1 MSTFVLVHGTY
12 QGGWIWKP
20 VAERLAAHGHLV
32 YRPTLKGSA
41 ERHREVSP
49 DLTLA
54 DYGVELADVFFYED
68 LRDVVFVGT
77 SIGGMVVCQTAP
89 HVADRIRRL
98 VFIDALVPL
107 PGESVPQ
114 INSRPPYDQREVVYG
129 PAPEAARN
137 VVFAGL
143 PRDVEDWAL
152 ARYTRQP
159 IKPTDDPVDLKDFW
173 SRPWQ
178 VDVLNC
184 TESAAPPEAH
194 QRRTAERF
202 NGSYTELAAGHYA
215 MLSHPQAIAEY
226 LLTRL

>member
-20 VAERLAAHGHLV
+20 VAERLAAA
-32 YRPTLKGSA
+32 RPPRVSA
-41 ERHREVSP
+41 HAAGLGRTAREITP
-49 DLTLA
+49 NLTLA
-54 DYGVELADVFFYED
+54 DYGAEIADLFFFED
-68 LRDVVFVGT
+68 LRDVIFVGT
-77 SIGGMVVCQTAP
+77 SIGGMVVCQAAP
-89 HVADRIRRL
+89 IVADRIQRL

-114 INSRPPYDQREVVYG
+114 INSRPPYDQRNVVYG
-129 PAPEAARN
+129 PAPEGARGT
-137 VVFAGL
+137 VFAGL
-143 PRDVEDWAL
+143 PKDVEDWAL
-152 ARYTRQP
+152 ARYTQQP

-184 TESAAPPEAH
+184 TQSAAPPEAH

-202 NGSYTELAAGHYA
+202 NGTYAELAAGHYA
-215 MLSHPQAIAEY
+215 MLSHPDALAEY
-226 LLTRL
+226 LRALS